1 MGDGLHDHSLDGGHS
16 VEHSITNSPRRG
28 GADGGVYGDT
38 LKGGT
43 SGPFVEGF
51 GNTLETENINVQDGG
66 TL

>member
-1 MGDGLHDHSLDGGHS
+1 MGDGLHDHSLDGGLS

-28 GADGGVYGDT
+28 ADGAYGET

>member
-16 VEHSITNSPRRG
+16 VEHSLSNSPRRG
-28 GADGGVYGDT
+28 PDGAFGET

-43 SGPFVEGF
+43 IGPFVEGF
-51 GNTLETENINVQDGG
+51 GNTLEGENINVQDGA